1 MTEPTQDAALPVERP
16 VVLDILDTSGVP
28 ALSSTSDIPIV
39 ETKPDAQNEGKP
51 PDVAQA
57 APPEAEEAEGEAEL
71 KEESA
76 TSPEDSTSANDQA
89 KKPARGVQK
98 RLDELTKQ
106 AADERARAQ
115 AAEERLDKFLNS
127 LESAVGKQPEPEPA
141 QNVDLEPAR
150 PNRSEYADPES
161 WETAML
167 DYSKGYAEWST
178 RQQFAKWETEQRRQ
192 AELRTITEGH
202 AKAHEAYVERITK
215 AREKYADFKEVAE
228 RPDVI
233 VSAPLAVLIHQSEAA
248 PDIQYYLGSHPEE
261 AHRIYQL
268 PIPLQIKELG
278 KIELRLSEPPAPKPA
293 ISKAPRPIQPLE
305 AKSGSITKSP
315 HEMSMDEYAEHR
327 RQQIANQARRH

>member
-1 MTEPTQDAALPVERP
+1 MAEQPQETALPIERP
-16 VVLDILDTSGVP
+16 VVLDLLDTSGAP

-57 APPEAEEAEGEAEL
+57 APLEAEEAEGEAEL

-76 TSPEDSTSANDQA
+76 TSPEDSTSANDQP
-89 KKPARGVQK
+89 KKSARGVQK

-127 LESAVGKQPEPEPA
+127 LESAVGKQQEPEPV
-141 QNVDLEPAR
+141 QNVDLEPTR
-150 PNRSEYADPES
+150 PNRNDYADPES

-167 DYSKGYAEWST
+167 DYSKNYAQWST
-178 RQQFAKWETEQRRQ
+178 RQQLSLWETEQRKQ
-192 AELRTITEGH
+192 AELRTIEEGH
-202 AKAHEAYVERITK
+202 RKAHEVYTERIAK
-215 AREKYADFKEVAE
+215 AQEKYADFKEVAQ

-233 VSAPLAVLIHQSEAA
+233 VSAPLAVLIHQSEMA

-261 AHRIYQL
+261 AARIYQL
-268 PIPLQIKELG
+268 PVPLQIKELG
-278 KIELRLSEPPAPKPA
+278 KIELRLTEAPAPKPA

-315 HEMSMDEYAEHR
+315 HEMSMDEYASYR
-327 RQQIANQARRH
+327 KQQEREARRH